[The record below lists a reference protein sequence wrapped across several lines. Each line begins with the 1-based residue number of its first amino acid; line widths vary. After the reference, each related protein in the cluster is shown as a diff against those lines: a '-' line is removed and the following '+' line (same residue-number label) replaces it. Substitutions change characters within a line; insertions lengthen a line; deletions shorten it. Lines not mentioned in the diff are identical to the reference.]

1 MKLLPTKII
10 PNFLSEDEV
19 DIIKG
24 YDGYDP
30 DNLITRSFDL
40 GSDTFEG
47 KPELSIWGLD
57 GGPYAEEMDLK
68 AKPIFENAIKKYVGD
83 NIILNAWHILTA
95 YFPYRAHT
103 DGLWGEYGLDE
114 KEYPNGYTFVVP
126 LDDYDSCTIV
136 YDQYQIDDKS
146 TATFMENNDPVDSI
160 DDEFYEKYLTH
171 ESQWNMRWFSVNTV
185 FPWKKGDCLIMDRFQ
200 WHGSDHFHTKIPEKK
215 AIIAWTTIKR
225 SLTET

>member
-10 PNFLSEDEV
+10 PNFLSDHEV
-19 DIIKG
+19 DIIKKC
-24 YDGYDP
+24 DGYDP
-30 DNLITRSFDL
+30 KNIMTREFHPNF
-40 GSDTFEG
+40 GPNTA
-47 KPELSIWGLD
+47 ELSVWGL
-57 GGPYAEEMDLK
+57 GNSLYMEAR
-68 AKPIFENAIKKYVGD
+68 AIFLNAIKKHVGND
-83 NIILNAWHILTA
+83 IILNTWHILTA

-103 DGLWGEYGLDE
+103 DGLYGEYGLDE
-114 KEYPNGYTFVVP
+114 KAFPNGYTLVIP
-126 LDDYDSCTIV
+126 LEDYDSYTIV
-136 YDQYQIDDKS
+136 YDQYQINDKS
-146 TATFMENNDPVDSI
+146 ITTFTTNNDPIDSI

-171 ESQWNMRWFSVNTV
+171 EARDNMRYFSVNTV

>member
-10 PNFLSEDEV
+10 TNFLTDNEV

-30 DNLITRSFDL
+30 YNLWTRSFDM
-40 GSDTFEG
+40 GSNTTGD
-47 KPELSIWGLD
+47 KELSVWGLD
-57 GGPYAEEMDLK
+57 NEQCTEARV
-68 AKPIFENAIKKYVGD
+68 IFENAIKKHVGD
-83 NIILNAWHILTA
+83 DIILNTWHILTS

-114 KEYPNGYTFVVP
+114 KDYPNGYTFVVP
-126 LDDYDSCTIV
+126 LEDYDSCTIV
-136 YDQYQIDDKS
+136 YDQYQINDKS
-146 TATFMENNDPVDSI
+146 TATFMANNDPIDSI
-160 DDEFYEKYLTH
+160 DNEFYEKYLTH
-171 ESQWNMRWFSVNTV
+171 ESRENMRYFSVNTV
-185 FPWKKGDCLIMDRFQ
+185 FSWKKGNCLIMDRFQ

-225 SLTET
+225 SL

>member
-10 PNFLSEDEV
+10 SNFLTESAV
-19 DIIKG
+19 DILKS

-30 DNLITRSFDL
+30 DNLMTRSFDT
-40 GSDTFEG
+40 GSNTTGE
-47 KPELSIWGLD
+47 KELSVWGLD
-57 GGPYAEEMDLK
+57 SDHYTEPK
-68 AKPIFENAIKKYVGD
+68 TIFLDAIKKHLGD
-83 NIILNAWHILTA
+83 DIILNTWHILTA

-103 DGLWGEYGLDE
+103 DGLYGEYGLDE
-114 KEYPNGYTFVVP
+114 KEYPNGYTLVVP
-126 LDDYDSCTIV
+126 LEDYDSYTIV

-146 TATFMENNDPVDSI
+146 ITTFIANNDPIDSI

-171 ESQWNMRWFSVNTV
+171 EARENMRYFSVNTV